1 MPAISPLMAIRY
13 PQEQQSALVAPPY
26 DVLSGDDKSRLL
38 AREGHNIVAID
49 LPHIP
54 PKEAGPDAAYAASAH
69 TLQMWL
75 ESGILKREEKP
86 ALYAY
91 QQTYS
96 HAGTT
101 YKRRG
106 FFARVPLH
114 HFLLLRLPV
123 IYRRLETLPELK
135 HQFTRNLPRLV
146 VAEWALGASATR
158 YALRPPPAQGQGTGF
173 R

>member
-13 PQEQQSALVAPPY
+13 PQQNQTALVAPPY

-38 AREGHNIVAID
+38 AKNGHNIVGID

-54 PKEAGPDAAYAASAH
+54 PKEAGPDATYAAAGH
-69 TLQMWL
+69 ILKMWL
-75 ESGILKREEKP
+75 ESGILVRDEKP

-106 FFARVPLH
+106 FFSRV
-114 HFLLLRLPV
+114 R
-123 IYRRLETLPELK
+123 
-135 HQFTRNLPRLV
+135 
-146 VAEWALGASATR
+146 
-158 YALRPPPAQGQGTGF
+158 
-173 R
+173 